1 MERMRISDSSA
12 IPTPAKPSTGHPRS
26 ISTGQCTG
34 ASFNPTGSQTNDK
47 YPEASMQVAYYLK
60 DDITGLQS
68 MASPDTRIA
77 DKHVNEQAKSITGF
91 IDSLVDCV
99 DVGADANTVKTK
111 VWRTIDAELKHRTSA
126 GQHSRATD
134 SGLADLAMQFLPW
147 LCPDS
152 RICLTSTSEK
162 KIYPCLLGLIDFVA
176 ECILRPELPAST
188 SQRPQRLIRPYE
200 LTDRKPDYS
209 EGKSRVDIALKCD
222 VLDDDITGDNGYGS
236 DSFQIPKDKLH
247 TGNPGRPTY
256 PRMFAI
262 VEAKP
267 DTSDSNMRKGF
278 AQLVEYSKG
287 IYWTQHNRRFLW
299 GIVSG
304 GSMVKVCVLGPN
316 FILASPFMD
325 VTTSEG
331 RMELITQL
339 VSWSF
344 CELHKL
350 GYDPTIRFN
359 RKHKCVTID
368 MDYIVNSDGSEQA
381 QKTYYLRK
389 IVVFAERIFGRHT
402 RCFVASEQPPSAR
415 DSSGDILIKDAWPEA
430 NELEAE
436 DTRDESKHLEAIT
449 NGLKGH
455 DDVKGMYPGFVGGG
469 RVKLLG
475 ARGEIFEDTTR
486 TVVGDEVW
494 NQMDGVALRVHK
506 RIAMR
511 GVGEPLKSLRSIPE
525 LIVVIRDVM
534 RCHAAILKHC
544 RILHR
549 DISEG
554 NILVRRDDTGVHG
567 MLIDFD
573 HAIDITDQGYAKR
586 TERTGTLPYMSIGN
600 LENSE
605 TERTAL
611 DDWESIIYML
621 CWIGTFG
628 WNSKTRRAAP
638 DPDMDINNWKNGSIK
653 MIARAK
659 RSFMN
664 TRDNFMP
671 IVMDFN
677 SDIEHIGALRLTVE
691 RLRATLID
699 KHAPELTGA
708 IIKSVDKA
716 QVLDSDDVFGV
727 YESFEVVDPFEKRAP
742 HWETISDRLLAQ
754 LERITDSFQKHL

>member
-1 MERMRISDSSA
+1 M
-12 IPTPAKPSTGHPRS
+12 
-26 ISTGQCTG
+26 
-34 ASFNPTGSQTNDK
+34 
-47 YPEASMQVAYYLK
+47 
-60 DDITGLQS
+60 
-68 MASPDTRIA
+68 
-77 DKHVNEQAKSITGF
+77 
-91 IDSLVDCV
+91 
-99 DVGADANTVKTK
+99 
-111 VWRTIDAELKHRTSA
+111 
-126 GQHSRATD
+126 
-134 SGLADLAMQFLPW
+134 
-147 LCPDS
+147 
-152 RICLTSTSEK
+152 
-162 KIYPCLLGLIDFVA
+162 
-176 ECILRPELPAST
+176 
-188 SQRPQRLIRPYE
+188 
-200 LTDRKPDYS
+200 
-209 EGKSRVDIALKCD
+209 
-222 VLDDDITGDNGYGS
+222 
-236 DSFQIPKDKLH
+236 
-247 TGNPGRPTY
+247 
-256 PRMFAI
+256 
-262 VEAKP
+262 
-267 DTSDSNMRKGF
+267 
-278 AQLVEYSKG
+278 
-287 IYWTQHNRRFLW
+287 
-299 GIVSG
+299 
-304 GSMVKVCVLGPN
+304 
-316 FILASPFMD
+316 
-325 VTTSEG
+325 TTSEG
-331 RMELITQL
+331 RLELITQL
-339 VSWSF
+339 VNWSF

-350 GYDPTIRFN
+350 GYDATIRFN
-359 RKHKCVTID
+359 RKYKCVTID
-368 MDYIVNSDGSEQA
+368 MVDMADSDGAKQA
-381 QKTYYLRK
+381 QTKFYLQK
-389 IVVFAERIFGRHT
+389 VVVFAERIFGRHT
-402 RCFVASEQPPSAR
+402 RCFVASRQPPSLTSGCGAA
-415 DSSGDILIKDAWPEA
+415 GDILIKDAWPEA
-430 NELEAE
+430 NEWEAE
-436 DTRDESKHLEAIT
+436 DTRDEAKHLETIT

-455 DDVKGMYPGFVGGG
+455 DNVTGMFPEFVGGG
-469 RVKLLG
+469 RVKIVG
-475 ARGEIFEDTTR
+475 ACSNVFEDTTR
-486 TVVGDEVW
+486 KVVGEDIW
-494 NQMDGVALRVHK
+494 NQIKDGVALRVHK

-659 RSFMN
+659 RKSMESRNLFS
-664 TRDNFMP
+664 P

-727 YESFEVVDPFEKRAP
+727 YESFEVIDPFEKRAP
-742 HWETISDRLLAQ
+742 HWETISNKLLAE
-754 LERITDSFQKHL
+754 LEIIAEKVSKHL